1 MKKVKQFCIFEE
13 ELILIE
19 KMATTKKTTTKKKML
34 TDDQIISL
42 YMDNVLIN
50 NAEPKN
56 VYQFCQEHKIV
67 ESDFY
72 IHFGSIEALKQAIWL
87 KFFENV
93 KITTESDENYASYTN
108 QNKLLTLYFTF
119 IEVLT
124 LNRSYVH
131 FALTE
136 NKHGLKNLIQ
146 LKELRNHFKAFIV
159 DIMEMQ
165 AEGEKRVN
173 KITKPLFAEG
183 AWVEFLFILKFWL
196 DDTSKGFEKTDVM
209 IEKTVKA
216 TFDVLDTTPL
226 ESLLDL
232 GKFVWKEKFN

>member
-1 MKKVKQFCIFEE
+1 
-13 ELILIE
+13 
-19 KMATTKKTTTKKKML
+19 MATTKKTTAKKKII
-34 TDDQIISL
+34 TDDLIITH
-42 YMDNVLIN
+42 YMEQVLTN
-50 NAEPKN
+50 HAEPKN
-56 VYQFCQEHKIV
+56 VFQFCQHHKI
-67 ESDFY
+67 EETDFY
-72 IHFGSIEALKQAIWL
+72 IYFGSLEALKQAIWI

-93 KITTESDENYASYTN
+93 KTTTESDANYTSYSN

-119 IEVLT
+119 FEILT

-136 NKHGLKNLIQ
+136 NKHSLKKLTQ
-146 LKELRNHFKAFIV
+146 LKELRNHFKDFIV
-159 DIMEMQ
+159 DIMETQ
-165 AEGEKRVN
+165 AEGEMRVN

-183 AWVEFLFILKFWL
+183 AWVEFLIILKFWL

-216 TFDVLDTTPL
+216 TFDVLDTSPL

-232 GKFVWKEKFN
+232 GKFMWKEKFN

>member
-1 MKKVKQFCIFEE
+1 MT
-13 ELILIE
+13 
-19 KMATTKKTTTKKKML
+19 ATKKASSKKKPI
-34 TDDQIISL
+34 TDDEIISI
-42 YMDNVLIN
+42 YMDQVLQH

-56 VYQFCQEHKIV
+56 VYQFCQENKIV

-72 IHFGSIEALKQAIWL
+72 AFYGSLEALKQDIWL

-93 KITTESDENYASYTN
+93 KNTVESDENYATYSN
-108 QNKLLTLYFTF
+108 KNKLLTLYFSL

-124 LNRSYVH
+124 LNRSYVV
-131 FALTE
+131 FALKE
-136 NKHGLKNLIQ
+136 DKNMLKNLQQ
-146 LKELRNHFKAFIV
+146 LKTFRNHFKSFIV
-159 DIMEMQ
+159 DMINTQTSE
-165 AEGEKRVN
+165 EDFKVN
-173 KITKPLFAEG
+173 KIAKPLYVEG

-209 IEKTVKA
+209 IEKAVKA

-226 ESLLDL
+226 DSLLDL